1 MVYKAK
7 HGIEDIYELI
17 LPQYRTPKSTR
28 AYYEILTILPNR
40 VLLADRLSQAMLQC
54 SLHQQSLVVVFID
67 LDGFKSINDA
77 HVNKVGDGLLIA
89 SHFS

>member
-54 SLHQQSLVVVFID
+54 SLDQQSLVVVFID
-67 LDGFKSINDA
+67 LDDA